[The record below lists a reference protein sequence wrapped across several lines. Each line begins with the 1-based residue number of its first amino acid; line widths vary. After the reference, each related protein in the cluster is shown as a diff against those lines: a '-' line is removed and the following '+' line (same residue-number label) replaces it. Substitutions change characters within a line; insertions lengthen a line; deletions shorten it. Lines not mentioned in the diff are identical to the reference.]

1 MSSLPG
7 CFTMRRGTCVCR
19 LDLSSPPRRSP
30 VPRTRRLRPT
40 RIHFCRLC
48 IFCRFCRSKTHVSTG
63 LFLPGGS
70 RRGCISG
77 PPRRLEAPG
86 RRLVAPPHLRGRR
99 GWGAGRGGRASLRPS
114 PVASGLPLALAPPSS
129 TFRDPLDS
137 VGPPGTSGQSLC
149 LEVCDLVTPAQCAWA
164 MRGDSHRF
172 WVRMGAR
179 LEASPERGPVGFFN
193 PKSQP
198 NHPGSWQIHN
208 ITAGLC
214 ANQLF

>member
-1 MSSLPG
+1 MCRRVCFSPEALGEDAFQGLPG
-7 CFTMRRGTCVCR
+7 VWRRRVVGSWP
-19 LDLSSPPRRSP
+19 L
-30 VPRTRRLRPT
+30 PT
-40 RIHFCRLC
+40 FE
-48 IFCRFCRSKTHVSTG
+48 
-63 LFLPGGS
+63 GG
-70 RRGCISG
+70 
-77 PPRRLEAPG
+77 E
-86 RRLVAPPHLRGRR
+86 V
-99 GWGAGRGGRASLRPS
+99 GAQGVGGDSQASLRPS

-137 VGPPGTSGQSLC
+137 VGPPGTSGELLR

-179 LEASPERGPVGFFN
+179 REASPERGPVGFFN